1 MAELLNQRRLT
12 NETTANETFENSP
25 LCGLKT
31 RFPLNSVAEVVE
43 VELALKSNAEF
54 VKNLV
59 KLHFKIFHVIF
70 KIFIFTMN

>member
-25 LCGLKT
+25 LCGLKI

-43 VELALKSNAEF
+43 VELAFGGGSQVQQVGLKYD
-54 VKNLV
+54 
-59 KLHFKIFHVIF
+59 
-70 KIFIFTMN
+70 